1 MRQFSVAVPV
11 AARVSARVVPT
22 ADATDAV
29 TAAASM
35 FTAARVPAPS
45 FVPAAART
53 SRWPDIPEAL
63 SDVPLSLD
71 EENVTYIICLACQ
84 EYPQRKVIVDVKVPC
99 AQKRHFKY
107 Q

>member
-11 AARVSARVVPT
+11 AARVAAPVVPT
-22 ADATDAV
+22 EDATAAV

-35 FTAARVPAPS
+35 STVDRVSAPS
-45 FVPAAART
+45 FVPDAART

-71 EENVTYIICLACQ
+71 EENITYIICLACQ
-84 EYPQRKVIVDVKVPC
+84 EYPQRKVIVDGKVPC
-99 AQKRHFKY
+99 AKKRHFKY